1 MSKQTI
7 YINSIASTLPNTQ
20 DSPEFVP
27 GKQVSIQ
34 EPDHKTLIPDATL
47 RRRMS
52 RLFR

>member
-7 YINSIASTLPNTQ
+7 YINSIASTLPDTQ

-34 EPDHKTLIPDATL
+34 EPDYETMRPDAT
-47 RRRMS
+47 
-52 RLFR
+52 